1 MKQKK
6 YDHRINKVEHINKV
20 AYIKTDAKSIQIC
33 SIQITKKKNRRFS
46 INYCAISV
54 KQGQT

>member
-20 AYIKTDAKSIQIC
+20 AYIKTDTKS
-33 SIQITKKKNRRFS
+33 
-46 INYCAISV
+46 V
-54 KQGQT
+54 